1 MNKITVDGNTATA
14 LIAYAVSE
22 VASIYPITP
31 SSTMAELC
39 SQWADEGKKNIFDKT
54 MIIKEMQSEA
64 GASGA
69 LHGSLTCGALST
81 TFTASQGLLLM
92 IPNMYKIA
100 GELLP
105 CVFHISARALAT
117 HALSIFGDHS
127 DIMATRATGFAF
139 LASSNVQECHDMALV
154 AHIATLNS
162 SIPFVHFFDGFR
174 TSHEIQ
180 KIDEISY
187 DDIKKIYPYA
197 KMQEFK
203 KRALDPLHPRQQGTA
218 QNPDIFFQNRELCNE
233 KYAKVYDHVCDAFKK
248 LESITNRHYEPYE
261 YYGSLDAERVIV
273 IMGSGSETAIQ
284 TVNDLVKK
292 GEKVGVLKV
301 RLFRPFNYDALVEKL
316 PKTVKKIA
324 VLDRTKESGA
334 PAEPLC
340 EDVVFAVQK
349 HHSNID
355 VVGGRYGLG
364 SKEFKPNHIFAIFE
378 NLKQE
383 KPLNNFTVGIN
394 DDVTHLS
401 LPSYDYKIENNEKEF
416 KFFGLGSDGTVSA
429 NKNTI
434 KIIGECT
441 NKYVQGYFEYDS
453 KKSGSLTTS
462 HLRISDDKILS
473 PYALENA
480 DLIAI
485 HNFSFVGRYDLTQNL
500 RENGIVI
507 LNTVLEPEEVI
518 KFLPEKFVNDL
529 KTAKAK
535 LYIINAQKIAEEV
548 GLGNKINIVMQ
559 TAFFKLAGIIP
570 YELAKTKMQ
579 DAIKKTY
586 GKKGDDV
593 VNNNLK
599 AIDLAEN
606 ALVLCDYN
614 KADTFGAYL
623 EKNTDDKYYNGF
635 IKPIENLRGND
646 LPVSAFNES
655 GYVPTDTSKFLKR
668 GIASHLPCWKSENC
682 IQCGMCAVSC
692 PHSVIKSKL
701 IDNKNLIN
709 APVDFNFANAFG
721 VEDKKFKLQIS
732 PLDCTGCGVCS
743 KVCPAINK
751 ALVMVEADEIL
762 NKERKNYEYFKT
774 LPYVKSPFSTSLPK
788 GLQFEKSYFEFSGA
802 CAGCGETPYIKIAS
816 TLFGK
821 DMIIANA
828 TGCSSIYGGNS
839 PVCPYSKDSSGC
851 GPAWANSLFEDN
863 AEFGLGMSLAIEN
876 NKQMLKKYCE
886 EYLQLCIN
894 IQINEYLQKWL
905 NNDLILNNDE
915 ANTLLSLLIKEKEEL
930 TNKNN
935 SMQYNNQI
943 ECINN
948 ILLYKDYFTK
958 KSLWIIGGDGWAYDI
973 GYGGLDHLLASKHNV
988 NILVLDSEVYSNTGG
1003 QASKSTQKGATAKFA
1018 SHGKDTKKKNLAQ
1031 MAMSYKTAY
1040 VAQVSL
1046 GADMSQ
1052 TIKAFKEAESYNGVS
1067 LIIAYAPCINHG
1079 FDMSNSSNEMKKAVA
1094 CGYWN
1099 LFRYNPQ
1106 NEKPLTLDSIEPKE
1120 SYRDFLLGESRY
1132 KALYKTN
1139 PQMAEELFKESEQ
1152 DAQERRKVLTDMLKL
1167 QED

>member
-1 MNKITVDGNTATA
+1 MTKITVDGNTATA

-39 SQWADEGKKNIFDKT
+39 SQWASEGKKNIFDKT

-64 GASGA
+64 GAVGT

-127 DIMATRATGFAF
+127 DIMSTRATGFSF

-162 SIPFVHFFDGFR
+162 SVPFVHFFDGFR

-187 DDIKKIYPYA
+187 DDIKKIYPYD
-197 KMQEFK
+197 KMEEFK

-218 QNPDIFFQNRELCNE
+218 QNPDIFFQNREACNS
-233 KYAKVYDHVCDAFKK
+233 KYFNVYDIVCDAFKQ
-248 LESITNRHYEPYE
+248 LESITNRHYEPFE
-261 YYGSLDAERVIV
+261 YFGSPVAENVLV

-284 TVNDLVKK
+284 TVRDLVKK
-292 GEKVGVLKV
+292 GEKVGVLRV
-301 RLFRPFNYDALVEKL
+301 RLFRPFNYSAFVDKL

-324 VLDRTKESGA
+324 VLDRAKESGA

-340 EDVVFAVQK
+340 EDVVFAIQK
-349 HHSNID
+349 AKLNID

-364 SKEFKPNHIFAIFE
+364 SKEFKPNNVFAVFE
-378 NLKQE
+378 NLQKGN
-383 KPLNNFTVGIN
+383 PLNSFTVGIN

-401 LPSYDYKIENNEKEF
+401 LPEYDYNLETNEKEF
-416 KFFGLGSDGTVSA
+416 KFFGLGSDGTVGA

-462 HLRISDDKILS
+462 HLRVSDEKILS
-473 PYALENA
+473 PYALEHS
-480 DLIAI
+480 DVIAI
-485 HNFSFVGRYDLTQNL
+485 HNFSFVGRYDLTSSL
-500 RENGIVI
+500 RKNGVVI
-507 LNTVLEPEEVI
+507 LNTTLDKNEVVN
-518 KFLPEKFVNDL
+518 FLPEKFLNDL
-529 KTAKAK
+529 KNAQAK
-535 LYIINAQKIAEEV
+535 LYIINAQKIAEDV
-548 GLGNKINIVMQ
+548 GLGNKINVIMQ
-559 TAFFKLAGIIP
+559 TAFFKLANIIP
-570 YELAKTKMQ
+570 YELAKEKMQ
-579 DAIKKTY
+579 SAIKKTY
-586 GKKGDDV
+586 GKKGDEV
-593 VNNNLK
+593 VNSNIR
-599 AIDLAEN
+599 AIDIAEN
-606 ALVLCDYN
+606 SLEYCDYSN
-614 KADTFGAYL
+614 FEAKSDYIKKDTS
-623 EKNTDDKYYNGF
+623 DKYYNDF
-635 IKPIENLRGND
+635 IKPIENLQGNK
-646 LPVSAFNES
+646 LPVSSFDES

-668 GIASHLPCWKSENC
+668 GIASHLPCWDKNNC
-682 IQCGMCAVSC
+682 IQCGMCVVSC
-692 PHSVIKSKL
+692 PHSALSSKL
-701 IDNKNLIN
+701 IKRDDLIN
-709 APVDFNFANAFG
+709 APANFEFANAFG
-721 VEDKKFKLQIS
+721 VEDKKFKVQVS

-743 KVCPAINK
+743 IVCPAKNK
-751 ALVMVEADEIL
+751 ALNMVDASEIL
-762 NKERKNYEYFKT
+762 EKERKNYEYFKV
-774 LPYVKSPFSTSLPK
+774 LPIENTPFSTAVPK
-788 GLQFEKSYFEFSGA
+788 GLQFKKSYFEFSGA
-802 CAGCGETPYIKIAS
+802 CAGCGETPYIKLAS

-839 PVCPYSKDSSGC
+839 PVCPYSKDENGY

-876 NKQMLKKYCE
+876 NKQMLKQYVE
-886 EYLQLCIN
+886 RFLQICIN
-894 IQINEYLQKWL
+894 IQLSEYLQKWL
-905 NNDLILNNDE
+905 NNGLCLEHDDANVLI
-915 ANTLLSLLIKEKEEL
+915 TLLNQEKMEIVKDKS
-930 TNKNN
+930 NFN
-935 SMQYNNQI
+935 SEQV

-958 KSLWIIGGDGWAYDI
+958 KSIWIIGGDGWAYDI
-973 GYGGLDHLLASKHNV
+973 GYGGLDHLIASKHNV

-1003 QASKSTQKGATAKFA
+1003 QASKSTPKSATAKFA
-1018 SHGKDTKKKNLAQ
+1018 SNGKDTKKKNLAQ
-1031 MAMSYKTAY
+1031 MAMTYKTAY
-1040 VAQVSL
+1040 VAQISL
-1046 GADMSQ
+1046 GADMTQ
-1052 TIKAFKEAESYNGVS
+1052 AIKAFKEAEAFDGVS
-1067 LIIAYAPCINHG
+1067 LIIAYAPCVNHG
-1079 FDMSNSSNEMKKAVA
+1079 FDMSNSSQEMKKAVNS
-1094 CGYWN
+1094 GYWN

-1106 NEKPLTLDSIEPKE
+1106 KDKPLELDSMPPTT
-1120 SYRDFLLGESRY
+1120 SYKDFLVGESRY

-1139 PQMAEELFKESEQ
+1139 PTLAEQLFAESEQ
-1152 DAQERRKVLTDMLKL
+1152 DAKERRKALEDMIKL
-1167 QED
+1167 QEE